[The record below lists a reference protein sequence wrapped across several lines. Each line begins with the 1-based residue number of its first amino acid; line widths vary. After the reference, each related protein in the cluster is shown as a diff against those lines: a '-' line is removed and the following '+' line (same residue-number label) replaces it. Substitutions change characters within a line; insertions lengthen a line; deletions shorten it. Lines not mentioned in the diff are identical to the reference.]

1 MSTIGSL
8 AAGYINPLNGLGAYE
23 RNVKAFG
30 PVVATAIGAADA
42 ASGACQS
49 TCSFSSDAL
58 SALDDWVDQGV
69 DAVASV
75 GDTLAGAAQAVQN
88 GVGDTV
94 DGLEQAFDSV
104 VDTVTGAAKGI
115 ADTVG
120 DAVDS
125 VQDFV
130 SDATAAVSDA
140 TGAVVDGAG
149 DLVDGIVDT
158 LDTVAGY
165 AAMGALSIGQAL
177 DEAV

>member
-8 AAGYINPLNGLGAYE
+8 ASGYINPLTGLGAYE

-42 ASGACQS
+42 TSGVCQS

-69 DAVASV
+69 DTVASV

-88 GVGDTV
+88 GVGDSV
-94 DGLEQAFDSV
+94 DGLEGALDSI
-104 VDTVTGAAKGI
+104 VDTVTGAAQGV

-120 DAVDS
+120 DAVES
-125 VQDFV
+125 VEDFV
-130 SDATAAVSDA
+130 SDAADAVSDA
-140 TGAVVDGAG
+140 TDAVVGGAG
-149 DLVDGIVDT
+149 DLFDGIVDT

-177 DEAV
+177 NEAV